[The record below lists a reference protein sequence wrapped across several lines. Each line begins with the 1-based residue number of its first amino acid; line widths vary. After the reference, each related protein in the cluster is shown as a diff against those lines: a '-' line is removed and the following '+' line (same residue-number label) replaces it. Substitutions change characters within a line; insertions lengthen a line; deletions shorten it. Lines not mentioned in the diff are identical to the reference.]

1 MGRGPRII
9 LWHDD
14 EDDDDDDGVKA
25 NANTG
30 MKRERERE
38 RENWEKTRTMIV
50 KQQEVRDVPGPL
62 RDIPRGF
69 WGCSSTF
76 AGCWSA
82 AFA

>member
-14 EDDDDDDGVKA
+14 EDDDDGVKA

-50 KQQEVRDVPGPL
+50 KQEEVRDVPGPL
-62 RDIPRGF
+62 RDIPRGY
-69 WGCSSTF
+69 WGCSSMF